1 MVYEVANG
9 VLIYYLPEELD
20 HYAADMLKRK
30 TAHVFD
36 EEEIRYLIFD
46 FSKTQFMASS
56 GIGLITGRFRM
67 VHDKGGCVY
76 AVHVNE
82 TIDRILLM
90 SGIYRILKKMD
101 SLDAI
106 KKEMVKGGYYE

>member
-46 FSKTQFMASS
+46 FSKTQFMDSS
-56 GIGLITGRFRM
+56 GIGLITGRFGWCMTRE
-67 VHDKGGCVY
+67 DVY
-76 AVHVNE
+76 M
-82 TIDRILLM
+82 RCM
-90 SGIYRILKKMD
+90 SMKRSI
-101 SLDAI
+101 AFC
-106 KKEMVKGGYYE
+106 

>member
-46 FSKTQFMASS
+46 FSKTQFMDSS

-67 VHDKGGCVY
+67 EDVY
-76 AVHVNE
+76 M
-82 TIDRILLM
+82 RCM
-90 SGIYRILKKMD
+90 SMKRSI
-101 SLDAI
+101 AFC
-106 KKEMVKGGYYE
+106 

>member
-36 EEEIRYLIFD
+36 EELIRFMMFF
-46 FSKTQFMASS
+46 FSKTKLIDSS
-56 GIGLITGRFRM
+56 GIGVIT
-67 VHDKGGCVY
+67 
-76 AVHVNE
+76 
-82 TIDRILLM
+82 
-90 SGIYRILKKMD
+90 
-101 SLDAI
+101 
-106 KKEMVKGGYYE
+106 

>member
-46 FSKTQFMASS
+46 FSKTQFMDSS

-76 AVHVNE
+76 AVHGDCN
-82 TIDRILLM
+82 TAGQLSQSLLQLLSVEIR
-90 SGIYRILKKMD
+90 SGLFDLLLDLCD
-101 SLDAI
+101 SGL
-106 KKEMVKGGYYE
+106 

>member
-46 FSKTQFMASS
+46 FSKTQFMDSS
-56 GIGLITGRFRM
+56 GIALILRAQRRM
-67 VHDKGGCVY
+67 QTLGGSLLVCRVPQQ
-76 AVHVNE
+76 ARRVLDAAG
-82 TIDRILLM
+82 IDRVVTI
-90 SGIYRILKKMD
+90 R
-101 SLDAI
+101 
-106 KKEMVKGGYYE
+106 

>member
-46 FSKTQFMASS
+46 FSKTQFMDSS
-56 GIGLITGRFRM
+56 GIALILRARRRM
-67 VHDKGGCVY
+67 RTLGGSLLVCRVPQQ
-76 AVHVNE
+76 ARRVLDAAG
-82 TIDRILLM
+82 IDRVVTI
-90 SGIYRILKKMD
+90 R
-101 SLDAI
+101 
-106 KKEMVKGGYYE
+106 

>member
-36 EEEIRYLIFD
+36 GRRPAAAPGAGPVRRHVHG
-46 FSKTQFMASS
+46 QFRHRA
-56 GIGLITGRFRM
+56 
-67 VHDKGGCVY
+67 D
-76 AVHVNE
+76 
-82 TIDRILLM
+82 
-90 SGIYRILKKMD
+90 YRTVSD
-101 SLDAI
+101 GA
-106 KKEMVKGGYYE
+106 

>member
-1 MVYEVANG
+1 MNHQAHCSSE
-9 VLIYYLPEELD
+9 D
-20 HYAADMLKRK
+20 H
-30 TAHVFD
+30 
-36 EEEIRYLIFD
+36 IPNCIC
-46 FSKTQFMASS
+46 FSPISFHR
-56 GIGLITGRFRM
+56 LWRNRM
-67 VHDKGGCVY
+67 KGGCVY

>member
-46 FSKTQFMASS
+46 FSKTQFMDSS
-56 GIGLITGRFRM
+56 GIGLVIGRYKALARRGGR
-67 VHDKGGCVY
+67 VSVAGATPRVDKIFSMAGLY
-76 AVHVNE
+76 SIIEKLA
-82 TIDRILLM
+82 
-90 SGIYRILKKMD
+90 
-101 SLDAI
+101 
-106 KKEMVKGGYYE
+106 

>member
-36 EEEIRYLIFD
+36 ERR
-46 FSKTQFMASS
+46 S
-56 GIGLITGRFRM
+56 GT
-67 VHDKGGCVY
+67 
-76 AVHVNE
+76 
-82 TIDRILLM
+82 
-90 SGIYRILKKMD
+90 
-101 SLDAI
+101 
-106 KKEMVKGGYYE
+106 

>member
-46 FSKTQFMASS
+46 FSKTQFMDSS

-67 VHDKGGCVY
+67 
-76 AVHVNE
+76 VHVNE

>member
-46 FSKTQFMASS
+46 FSKTQFRHRA
-56 GIGLITGRFRM
+56 
-67 VHDKGGCVY
+67 D
-76 AVHVNE
+76 
-82 TIDRILLM
+82 
-90 SGIYRILKKMD
+90 YRTVSD
-101 SLDAI
+101 GA
-106 KKEMVKGGYYE
+106 

>member
-1 MVYEVANG
+1 MISLSFSFAFFSGYMGQFMVYEVANG

-46 FSKTQFMASS
+46 FSKTQFMDSS

-76 AVHVNE
+76 A
-82 TIDRILLM
+82 L
-90 SGIYRILKKMD
+90 
-101 SLDAI
+101 SLI
-106 KKEMVKGGYYE
+106 HI

>member
-46 FSKTQFMASS
+46 FSKTQF
-56 GIGLITGRFRM
+56 R
-67 VHDKGGCVY
+67 
-76 AVHVNE
+76 
-82 TIDRILLM
+82 
-90 SGIYRILKKMD
+90 
-101 SLDAI
+101 
-106 KKEMVKGGYYE
+106 